1 MPTLTEDDIKFLID
15 RNDNLKATRLLYEPL
30 WEEIAQ
36 FIFPRRVGIGY
47 TPTQGQKQ
55 TSVLYDSTA
64 IHSNELLAAS
74 MHGTLTPSSSKWFSL
89 KLRDERLN
97 RVKEV
102 MDWLDT
108 CGDRMYL
115 AFRQSNFNSEI
126 HEVFLDQGSFGT
138 ACLLIEEK
146 PITRFGFNG
155 LQFQALQNSGYC
167 IDEDAEGRV
176 DTLFREFELSARAAK
191 KKWGEQNL
199 GEKVRKALE
208 KDVHKE
214 DDKFK
219 FLHCV
224 YPSGDGATAQPF
236 ISYYIG
242 LDDKNEIVSKKYW
255 EFPFM
260 VPRWSKSSGEVYG
273 RGPGHTALPDV
284 KTLNKAK
291 EFGLKAWAKDLDP
304 PTFERDG
311 GVVGSLKLYPGGRNV
326 VSDKDAIWTMDHKI
340 RYDVSQIKEEELR
353 QSIRQIFYSDQLKLQ
368 EGPEMTAT
376 EVQVRYELMQRLL
389 GPTIGRDE
397 SELMNP
403 MIERIFGVM
412 FRANSKTFEIL
423 PPPPAILAKM
433 GIREI
438 DIEYEG
444 PLAKAQRMS
453 ELGAN
458 KQVWAVAVDMSTVAP
473 EVLDNLDADITI
485 RNTAEIV
492 GASKLLRSIEEVK
505 EIREERAQQQAAEA
519 QKQDMERAAL
529 GVGKAGPGLKAL
541 SEAAGGGT
549 AQTAGSK

>member
-1 MPTLTEDDIKFLID
+1 MPLSDDDIKFIID
-15 RNDNLKATRLLYEPL
+15 RNDKLKSIRMQYEPL
-30 WEEIAQ
+30 WEELAE
-36 FIFPRRVGIGY
+36 FIFPRRIGIGSY
-47 TPTQGQKQ
+47 ISPGQKQ
-55 TSVLYDSTA
+55 TTVLYDATA

-89 KLRDERLN
+89 KLRDDRLN
-97 RVKEV
+97 RIKDV
-102 MDWLDT
+102 MDWLEI

-115 AFRQSNFNSEI
+115 ALRQSNFNSEI
-126 HEVFLDQGSFGT
+126 HEVFLDQGAFGT
-138 ACLLIEEK
+138 ACMLVEEK
-146 PITRFGFNG
+146 SFTHFGFNG
-155 LQFQALQNSGYC
+155 LQFQAIQNSSYC
-167 IDEDAEGRV
+167 VDEDAEGRV
-176 DTLFREFELSARAAK
+176 DTLFREFELTSRAAIK
-191 KKWGEQNL
+191 KFGKKNVGK
-199 GEKVRKALE
+199 KVRESEE
-208 KDVHKE
+208 KKQY

-224 YPSGDGATAQPF
+224 YPKDDGDKGQPF

-242 LDDKNEIVSKKYW
+242 LDDKNEISSNSYY

-260 VPRWSKSSGEVYG
+260 VPRWSKSSGETYG

-311 GVVGSLKLYPGGRNV
+311 AVTGSLKLYPGGRNV
-326 VSDKDAIWTMDHKI
+326 ARNKDDVWTLDRHIK
-340 RYDVSQIKEEELR
+340 YDVSQIKEEELR

-403 MIERIFGVM
+403 MIERVFGTM
-412 FRANSKTFEIL
+412 FRANSSQFQVL
-423 PPPPAILAKM
+423 PPPPPVLAKM

-444 PLAKAQRMS
+444 PLAKAQRMT
-453 ELGAN
+453 ELAAN
-458 KQVWAVAVDMSTVAP
+458 KQVYAVAIDISTVQP
-473 EVLDNLDADITI
+473 EVLDNLDGDAAV

-492 GASKLLRSIEEVK
+492 GSGKLLRSIEEVTQ
-505 EIREERAQQQAAEA
+505 IRADRAKAQAAEQ
-519 QKQDMERAAL
+519 QKMDMERMAL
-529 GVGKAGPGLKAL
+529 GAGKAAPAIKAL

-549 AQTAGSK
+549 QAASGK